1 MRGKS
6 YSERAPAAYCRQR
19 AQQKRSSIPLEELP
33 GLPSRTCEETL
44 EERDSVMVRHGAR
57 TLAHSA

>member
-6 YSERAPAAYCRQR
+6 YSERAPTAYCHQR
-19 AQQKRSSIPLEELP
+19 AQQKRSSLPLEE
-33 GLPSRTCEETL
+33 LPSRTCEETL